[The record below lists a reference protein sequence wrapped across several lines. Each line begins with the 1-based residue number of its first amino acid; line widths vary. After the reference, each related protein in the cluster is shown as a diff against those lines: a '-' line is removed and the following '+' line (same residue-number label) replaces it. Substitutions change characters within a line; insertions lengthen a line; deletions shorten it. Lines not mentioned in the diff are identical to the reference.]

1 MGKMWLEKEEEAKEE
16 LDDDANKNDD
26 EKYFKDNFTF
36 LDAMKHKPHAANATH
51 HDK

>member
-1 MGKMWLEKEEEAKEE
+1 MGKMWLGKEEEAKEE

-36 LDAMKHKPHAANATH
+36 LDAMKHKPNA
-51 HDK
+51 HDDK